1 LKYLKILGLAAIAAM
16 ALMAFA
22 GTASADVLCK
32 AAPNAAGECPTASGD
47 YASGTVFTSESTNAK
62 LTVTGGIVS
71 SVTCG
76 KSNVSLK
83 NTSTGSN
90 TPGTAVNGEV
100 TQVSWANCVASNGSS
115 CTVSESKGY
124 TGTVKATND
133 EGEGTVVVN
142 GSATTTVDCTSF
154 GLNFKCTYKPTA
166 AGLDLK
172 LVGANPATITA
183 TEQPLT
189 LEAGGF
195 GCGSA
200 GKWDAT
206 YKLTGTNTALWVAT
220 KNA

>member
-1 LKYLKILGLAAIAAM
+1 MKHLKIIGLAAIAAM

-22 GTASADVLCK
+22 SSASADVLCK
-32 AAPNAAGECPTASGD
+32 TAPNKAGECETAVGD
-47 YASGTVFTSESTNAK
+47 YASGTVFTSESTNSK
-62 LTVTGGIVS
+62 LTVEGGLVS
-71 SVTCG
+71 SITCE

-90 TPGTAVNGEV
+90 TSGTAVTGEV
-100 TQVSWANCVASNGSS
+100 TLVKWTNCKSNSGTS
-115 CTVSESKGY
+115 CTVSESSGY

-133 EGEGTVVVN
+133 TGAGTVTVN
-142 GSATTTVDCTSF
+142 GSKTTLVDCTAF

-166 AGLDLK
+166 AGLDLT
-172 LVGANPATITA
+172 LTGGNPASIVA

-195 GCGSA
+195 GCGTGA
-200 GKWDAT
+200 KWDAT
-206 YKLTGTNTALWVAT
+206 YNLTGTNQALWVAT